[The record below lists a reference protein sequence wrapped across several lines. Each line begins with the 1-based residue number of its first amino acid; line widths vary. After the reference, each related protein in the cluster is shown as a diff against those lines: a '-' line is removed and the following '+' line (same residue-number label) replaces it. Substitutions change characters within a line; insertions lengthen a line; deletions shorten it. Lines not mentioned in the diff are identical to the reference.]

1 MEHTRSSKK
10 PYRKRL
16 NMAVSSVR
24 RCRTAG
30 VLFEPFEPSLLAKH
44 RTIGQRGPVFFD
56 YEKSVD
62 IHVRFWVSISF
73 IPEEKRFSSWS
84 WDSKQHDS
92 MWQQQQTIL
101 EYREKVWNWGKLR
114 IVNLLPWASW
124 SLDLVAHHVMS
135 TRSVIHRNSGYTTIA
150 GTKHPFAGYFYVHQ
164 GYRVLTRPCNPS
176 NKKLMLPYSPTR
188 YARWR
193 HIFLRSGPL
202 RSKAL
207 KRLHR

>member
-1 MEHTRSSKK
+1 MEHQWNIPGARRSPTESGWIWLSAQCAGAGQ
-10 PYRKRL
+10 PAYCLSRL
-16 NMAVSSVR
+16 SLPCSPNM
-24 RCRTAG
+24 G
-30 VLFEPFEPSLLAKH
+30 QLANV
-44 RTIGQRGPVFFD
+44 GQCFLIFLIN

-73 IPEEKRFSSWS
+73 FPEEKRFSSWS

-92 MWQQQQTIL
+92 MWQEQQQTIL

-135 TRSVIHRNSGYTTIA
+135 TRSVIHRNSGNTTIA

-164 GYRVLTRPCNPS
+164 GYRVLTRP
-176 NKKLMLPYSPTR
+176 
-188 YARWR
+188 
-193 HIFLRSGPL
+193 
-202 RSKAL
+202 
-207 KRLHR
+207 